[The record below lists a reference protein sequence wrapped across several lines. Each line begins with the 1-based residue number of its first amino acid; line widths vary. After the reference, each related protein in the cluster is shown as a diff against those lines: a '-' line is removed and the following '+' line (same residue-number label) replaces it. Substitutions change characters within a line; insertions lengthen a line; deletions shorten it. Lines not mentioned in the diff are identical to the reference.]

1 MEREII
7 YVGDPMCSW
16 CWGFSPVLQKI
27 VAKYTDTAPMRLVV
41 GGLHAF
47 DTDPMTDEYKAR
59 IKHHWEQVAEATGQP
74 FNYAFFDRDGFVLDT
89 EPACRASVVV
99 RNMKPEALLS
109 FYERIHKGYYV
120 EDTDTTKLET
130 FLDYAAKEDIDA
142 AAFTAAFE
150 SEDARQETISDF
162 AWCQQSGVTGFPTV
176 VLREEETLAALSVG
190 YQPFNALEP
199 ILDAWVSGEMSVKA
213 QVEAA
218 AAAQAANE
226 DVAPPETSTH

>member
-1 MEREII
+1 MDREII

-27 VAKYTDTAPMRLVV
+27 VEKYDNTAPMRLVV

-47 DTDPMTDEYKAR
+47 DTDPMNDEYKAR

-74 FNYAFFDRDGFVLDT
+74 FNYAFFERDGFVLDT

-99 RNMKPEALLS
+99 RNMKPDALLS

-130 FLDYAAKEDIDA
+130 FVGYADKEGIDMNAFAEAFDSDEAK
-142 AAFTAAFE
+142 
-150 SEDARQETISDF
+150 QETINDF
-162 AWCQQSGVTGFPTV
+162 TWCQQSGVTGFPTV
-176 VLREEETLAALSVG
+176 VLREEDTLAALSVG
-190 YQPFNALEP
+190 YQPFDSLEP
-199 ILDAWVSGEMSVKA
+199 ILDAWVTGEMSVKK

-218 AAAQAANE
+218 QAAEADGN
-226 DVAPPETSTH
+226 PSPTTH

>member
-27 VAKYTDTAPMRLVV
+27 VAQYGEAAPMRLVV

-47 DTDPMTDEYKAR
+47 DTDPMNDEYKAR

-99 RNMKPEALLS
+99 RNLKPEALLS

-130 FLDYAAKEDIDA
+130 FIEYAAKEGIDT
-142 AAFTAAFE
+142 AAFTEAFE
-150 SEDARQETISDF
+150 SDVAKQETIGDF
-162 AWCQQSGVTGFPTV
+162 TWCQQSGVTGFPTV
-176 VLREEETLAALSVG
+176 VLREDDTLAALSVG
-190 YQPFNALEP
+190 YQPFDALQP
-199 ILDAWVSGEMSVKA
+199 ILDAWVSGELSVKK
-213 QVEAA
+213 QV
-218 AAAQAANE
+218 AAAQAAE
-226 DVAPPETSTH
+226 TDLEPPQTTH

>member
-16 CWGFSPVLQKI
+16 CWGFSPVLQRI
-27 VAKYTDTAPMRLVV
+27 AAKYAEPAPMRLVV

-47 DTDPMTDEYKAR
+47 DTDPMNDEYKAR

-74 FNYAFFDRDGFVLDT
+74 FNYAFFDREGFVLDT
-89 EPACRASVVV
+89 EPACRATVVV
-99 RNMKPEALLS
+99 RNMKPDALLS

-130 FLDYAAKEDIDA
+130 FVEYAAKEDIDT
-142 AAFTAAFE
+142 AAFTAAYE
-150 SEDARQETISDF
+150 SDDAKQETAGDF

-176 VLREEETLAALSVG
+176 VLREDETLAALSVG
-190 YQPFNALEP
+190 YQPFDSLEP

-218 AAAQAANE
+218 QAAQAANG
-226 DVAPPETSTH
+226 DATQTTH

>member
-27 VAKYTDTAPMRLVV
+27 VDQYSETAPMRLVV

-47 DTDPMTDEYKAR
+47 DTDPMNDEYKAR

-74 FNYAFFDRDGFVLDT
+74 FNYAFFEREGFVLDT

-99 RNMKPEALLS
+99 RNMKPDALLS

-130 FLDYAAKEDIDA
+130 FVDYADKEGIDKNAFAEAFDSEEAK
-142 AAFTAAFE
+142 
-150 SEDARQETISDF
+150 QETINDF
-162 AWCQQSGVTGFPTV
+162 TWCQQSGVTGFPTV
-176 VLREEETLAALSVG
+176 VLREDDTLAALSVG
-190 YQPFNALEP
+190 YQPFDSLQP
-199 ILDAWVSGEMSVKA
+199 ILDSWFSGELSVKK

-218 AAAQAANE
+218 QAADGSE
-226 DVAPPETSTH
+226 PQTTH

>member
-27 VAKYTDTAPMRLVV
+27 VKKYGESAPMRLVV

-47 DTDPMTDEYKAR
+47 DTDPMSDEYKAR

-74 FNYAFFDRDGFVLDT
+74 FNYAFFERDGFVLDT

-99 RNMKPEALLS
+99 RNIKPDALLS

-130 FLDYAAKEDIDA
+130 FVDYADKEGIDKNAFAEAFDSEEAK
-142 AAFTAAFE
+142 
-150 SEDARQETISDF
+150 QETINDF
-162 AWCQQSGVTGFPTV
+162 TWCQQSGVTGFPTV
-176 VLREEETLAALSVG
+176 VLREDDTLAALSVG
-190 YQPFNALEP
+190 YQPFDSLEP
-199 ILDAWVSGEMSVKA
+199 ILDAWVSGELSVKK
-213 QVEAA
+213 QVE
-218 AAAQAANE
+218 AAQAANADE
-226 DVAPPETSTH
+226 RPPQTTH

>member
-1 MEREII
+1 MEKEII

-27 VAKYTDTAPMRLVV
+27 VGKYGETAPMRLVV

-47 DTDPMTDEYKAR
+47 DTDPMNDEYKAR

-74 FNYAFFDRDGFVLDT
+74 FNYAFFDRSGFVLDT

-99 RNMKPEALLS
+99 RNMKPDALLS

-130 FLDYAAKEDIDA
+130 FVEYADKEGIDKN
-142 AAFTAAFE
+142 AFVEAFE
-150 SEDARQETISDF
+150 SDEAKQETINDF
-162 AWCQQSGVTGFPTV
+162 TWCQQSGVTGFPTV
-176 VLREEETLAALSVG
+176 VLREDDTLAALSVG
-190 YQPFNALEP
+190 YQPFESLEP
-199 ILDAWVSGEMSVKA
+199 ILDAWVSGEMSVKK
-213 QVEAA
+213 QVE
-218 AAAQAANE
+218 AAQAANM
-226 DVAPPETSTH
+226 DSNPTQTTH

>member
-27 VAKYTDTAPMRLVV
+27 VAHYGETAPMRLVV

-47 DTDPMTDEYKAR
+47 DTDPMNDEYKAR

-74 FNYAFFDRDGFVLDT
+74 FNYAFFERDSFVLDT

-99 RNMKPEALLS
+99 RKLKPDALLS

-120 EDTDTTKLET
+120 ENTDTTKLET
-130 FLDYAAKEDIDA
+130 FVEYADKEGIDKNAFAEAFDSEEAK
-142 AAFTAAFE
+142 
-150 SEDARQETISDF
+150 QETINDF
-162 AWCQQSGVTGFPTV
+162 TWCQQSGVTGFPTV
-176 VLREEETLAALSVG
+176 VLREDDTLAALSVG
-190 YQPFNALEP
+190 YQPFESLEP
-199 ILDAWVSGEMSVKA
+199 ILDAWVSGELSVKK

-218 AAAQAANE
+218 QAADADEN
-226 DVAPPETSTH
+226 PPQTTH